1 MYRWLILIVAGF
13 ILYKLFIGDRGR
25 KKDQEVETKKR
36 MAATGEMVKDPICG
50 TYVPA
55 DANIRARD
63 GDKVY
68 AFCSYE
74 CRDTFVKR
82 LEATRTQSVE
92 QPQAAQA
99 ESVKDERAS

>member
-13 ILYKLFIGDRGR
+13 ILYKLFLGDRGR
-25 KKDQEVETKKR
+25 KKDQEAEAKKR
-36 MAATGEMVKDPICG
+36 MAATGEMVKDPVCG

-55 DANIRARD
+55 EADIRARD

-82 LEATRTQSVE
+82 LEAARTQSVE
-92 QPQAAQA
+92 HGQA
-99 ESVKDERAS
+99 SERTEDRHA

>member
-25 KKDQEVETKKR
+25 KKDQEAESKKR
-36 MAATGEMVKDPICG
+36 MAATGEMVKDPVCG

-55 DANIRARD
+55 DADIRVRD

-74 CRDTFVKR
+74 CREAFVKR
-82 LEATRTQSVE
+82 LEASRTQ
-92 QPQAAQA
+92 QAVSHAKEGEHVGGGPA
-99 ESVKDERAS
+99 

>member
-1 MYRWLILIVAGF
+1 MYRWLILIVAAF

-25 KKDQEVETKKR
+25 KKDQEAETKKR
-36 MAATGEMVKDPICG
+36 MAATGEMVKDPVCG

-55 DANIRARD
+55 DADIRARD
-63 GDKVY
+63 GKNVY

-82 LEATRTQSVE
+82 LEASRTQSME
-92 QPQAAQA
+92 QGRPA
-99 ESVKDERAS
+99 EQVKDGHAD

>member
-1 MYRWLILIVAGF
+1 MTKWLILIVAAF
-13 ILYKLFIGDRGR
+13 VLYKLFMGDRGR

-36 MAATGEMVKDPICG
+36 MAATGEMVKDPVCG

-55 DANIRARD
+55 DADIRARD
-63 GDKVY
+63 GNKVY

-82 LEATRTQSVE
+82 LEASRTQAVD
-92 QPQAAQA
+92 QGKPA
-99 ESVKDERAS
+99 ERTEDDRA

>member
-1 MYRWLILIVAGF
+1 MYRWLILLGAAF
-13 ILYKLFIGDRGR
+13 ILYKLFTGDRGR
-25 KKDQEVETKKR
+25 KKDKEAETKKR

-74 CRDTFVKR
+74 CRDAFIKR

-92 QPQAAQA
+92 QQQQA
-99 ESVKDERAS
+99 ETATTAAGKPE

>member
-1 MYRWLILIVAGF
+1 
-13 ILYKLFIGDRGR
+13 
-25 KKDQEVETKKR
+25 

-55 DANIRARD
+55 DANIRARV

-74 CRDTFVKR
+74 CRDAFIKR
-82 LEATRTQSVE
+82 LEATQTQAMLDVVTSLALADKVI
-92 QPQAAQA
+92 QL
-99 ESVKDERAS
+99 

>member
-1 MYRWLILIVAGF
+1 MYKWLILIVAAF
-13 ILYKLFIGDRGR
+13 ILYKLFMGDRGR
-25 KKDQEVETKKR
+25 KKEQEVEAKKR
-36 MAATGEMVKDPICG
+36 MAATGEMVKDPVCG

-74 CRDTFVKR
+74 CRDAFVKR
-82 LEATRTQSVE
+82 LETVRTQSVE
-92 QPQAAQA
+92 QGREKEKT
-99 ESVKDERAS
+99 ESGRS

>member
-25 KKDQEVETKKR
+25 KKDQEAETKKR

-63 GDKVY
+63 GNNVY

-82 LEATRTQSVE
+82 LEASRTQSME
-92 QPQAAQA
+92 QGTATEQ
-99 ESVKDERAS
+99 VKDGRAE